1 MRRKEF
7 MNVNEERLKEIM
19 AHETDADGCPKTH
32 PDGIEKEENRGKEET
47 ESVSI
52 PDGRT
57 EKPTVFHKPAVRS
70 GTSLAERMKTYRADY
85 LSRREYVHRKQT
97 YISYETYRRLA
108 RILPLLS
115 EGMTVPA
122 FLDNVLNRH
131 LDEHGDVLDEMV
143 TSMGVFAIMNC
154 TLFRSTFACCMSLCT
169 MNPAENLAH
178 LLSFHTM
185 NPSSSVVR
193 QIYQSPVS
201 SSCAKLTRPP
211 PRIPSSIDMV
221 FDR

>member
-32 PDGIEKEENRGKEET
+32 PDGIEKEEDRGKEET

-97 YISYETYRRLA
+97 YI
-108 RILPLLS
+108 LS
-115 EGMTVPA
+115 
-122 FLDNVLNRH
+122 LIH
-131 LDEHGDVLDEMV
+131 
-143 TSMGVFAIMNC
+143 I
-154 TLFRSTFACCMSLCT
+154 
-169 MNPAENLAH
+169 
-178 LLSFHTM
+178 
-185 NPSSSVVR
+185 
-193 QIYQSPVS
+193 
-201 SSCAKLTRPP
+201 
-211 PRIPSSIDMV
+211 
-221 FDR
+221 

>member
-32 PDGIEKEENRGKEET
+32 PDGIEKEEDRGKEET

-108 RILPLLS
+108 RILPLL
-115 EGMTVPA
+115 GHDRT
-122 FLDNVLNRH
+122 
-131 LDEHGDVLDEMV
+131 G
-143 TSMGVFAIMNC
+143 
-154 TLFRSTFACCMSLCT
+154 
-169 MNPAENLAH
+169 
-178 LLSFHTM
+178 
-185 NPSSSVVR
+185 
-193 QIYQSPVS
+193 
-201 SSCAKLTRPP
+201 
-211 PRIPSSIDMV
+211 IP
-221 FDR
+221 

>member
-32 PDGIEKEENRGKEET
+32 PDGIEKEEDRGKEET

-57 EKPTVFHKPAVRS
+57 EKPTVFHKHAVRS

-143 TSMGVFAIMNC
+143 RTG
-154 TLFRSTFACCMSLCT
+154 
-169 MNPAENLAH
+169 
-178 LLSFHTM
+178 
-185 NPSSSVVR
+185 
-193 QIYQSPVS
+193 
-201 SSCAKLTRPP
+201 TRN
-211 PRIPSSIDMV
+211 SH
-221 FDR
+221 

>member
-19 AHETDADGCPKTH
+19 AHETDADGCPK
-32 PDGIEKEENRGKEET
+32 

-143 TSMGVFAIMNC
+143 RTG
-154 TLFRSTFACCMSLCT
+154 
-169 MNPAENLAH
+169 
-178 LLSFHTM
+178 
-185 NPSSSVVR
+185 
-193 QIYQSPVS
+193 
-201 SSCAKLTRPP
+201 TRNS
-211 PRIPSSIDMV
+211 R
-221 FDR
+221 

>member
-1 MRRKEF
+1 

-32 PDGIEKEENRGKEET
+32 PDGIEKEEDRGKEET

-97 YISYETYRRLA
+97 YISYETYNEGGHLIEFWLKPA
-108 RILPLLS
+108 VVALGVPLYLQ
-115 EGMTVPA
+115 
-122 FLDNVLNRH
+122 L
-131 LDEHGDVLDEMV
+131 
-143 TSMGVFAIMNC
+143 
-154 TLFRSTFACCMSLCT
+154 
-169 MNPAENLAH
+169 EN
-178 LLSFHTM
+178 
-185 NPSSSVVR
+185 
-193 QIYQSPVS
+193 
-201 SSCAKLTRPP
+201 
-211 PRIPSSIDMV
+211 D
-221 FDR
+221 

>member
-32 PDGIEKEENRGKEET
+32 PDGIEKEEDRGKEET

-115 EGMTVPA
+115 EGTQFGQCYILQHRYVQSCIR
-122 FLDNVLNRH
+122 VL
-131 LDEHGDVLDEMV
+131 
-143 TSMGVFAIMNC
+143 
-154 TLFRSTFACCMSLCT
+154 RS
-169 MNPAENLAH
+169 NL
-178 LLSFHTM
+178 SQNM
-185 NPSSSVVR
+185 
-193 QIYQSPVS
+193 
-201 SSCAKLTRPP
+201 
-211 PRIPSSIDMV
+211 PRLPLPKV
-221 FDR
+221 

>member
-1 MRRKEF
+1 
-7 MNVNEERLKEIM
+7 MNVYEERLKEIM

-32 PDGIEKEENRGKEET
+32 PDGIEKEEDRGKEGK

-143 TSMGVFAIMNC
+143 RTG
-154 TLFRSTFACCMSLCT
+154 
-169 MNPAENLAH
+169 
-178 LLSFHTM
+178 
-185 NPSSSVVR
+185 
-193 QIYQSPVS
+193 
-201 SSCAKLTRPP
+201 TRNS
-211 PRIPSSIDMV
+211 R
-221 FDR
+221 